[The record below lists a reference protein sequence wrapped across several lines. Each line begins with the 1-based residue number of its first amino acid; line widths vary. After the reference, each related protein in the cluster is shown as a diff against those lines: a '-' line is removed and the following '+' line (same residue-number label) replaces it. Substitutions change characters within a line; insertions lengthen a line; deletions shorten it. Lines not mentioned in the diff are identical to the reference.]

1 MVYKCVN
8 NLTPDYLRERFKQ
21 PSEIYHRD
29 TRRKSELALP
39 KCRLTFAFR
48 GAKIFNSL
56 PKFIRDTETLGTE
69 YIQNIYRGIQRK
81 NSNAVLQ
88 NTYRGIQT
96 RKIQV
101 IFSLLFASLPSL
113 DFDIFFRCLFCS
125 IPTFGWTLLW
135 FYTGTQM
142 MSSLPLKKKS

>member
-39 KCRLTFAFR
+39 KCRLAFAFR

-56 PKFIRDTETLGTE
+56 PKFIRDTETLGSFK
-69 YIQNIYRGIQRK
+69 IGIF
-81 NSNAVLQ
+81 L
-88 NTYRGIQT
+88 
-96 RKIQV
+96 
-101 IFSLLFASLPSL
+101 IFLIHSMLL
-113 DFDIFFRCLFCS
+113 
-125 IPTFGWTLLW
+125 
-135 FYTGTQM
+135 YY
-142 MSSLPLKKKS
+142 